1 MAIDL
6 TAPTESPI
14 VRNFTASTNATKIT
28 VAGGVWKVSIY
39 PIGAAAKLGAGS
51 LGLADGDAFGASAY
65 ATLPADAWSEILLTP
80 LSTDIDGSRSIYV
93 AAGSSISVQLIAELV
108 SS

>member
-6 TAPTESPI
+6 TAPLESPI
-14 VRNFTASTNATKIT
+14 VRNFTASTNATLIT
-28 VAGGVWKVSIY
+28 IAGGTWKMSFY

-51 LGLADGDAFGASAY
+51 LGLADGAAFGASVY
-65 ATLPADAWSEILLTP
+65 ATLPADAWSEILLVP
-80 LSTDIDGSRSIYV
+80 ISTDIDGSRSIYI
-93 AAGSSISVQLIAELV
+93 AAGSSISVHLIAELV

>member
-6 TAPTESPI
+6 SAPTESPLI
-14 VRNFTASTNATKIT
+14 RNFTASTNVTKIT
-28 VAGGVWKVSIY
+28 VAGGEWKISIY

-51 LGLADGDAFGASAY
+51 LGLADGAAFGASDY
-65 ATLPADAWSEILLTP
+65 ATLPADAWSELLMVP
-80 LSTDIDGSRSIYV
+80 ITDVTGSRSIYV
-93 AAGSSISVQLIAELV
+93 AAGSSISVQLMAEKV